1 MLITAIKQK
10 LQDEFVANA
19 AASHPVSNVNI
30 YFLWNIDLFLW
41 NIDLFLW
48 NIDLLEKRRI
58 AEEKRPISRGLSRRG
73 GGSGGDEFVG
83 SY

>member
-48 NIDLLEKRRI
+48 KRDELLRKRDLFRAAYPDAVAAAAATSSWE
-58 AEEKRPISRGLSRRG
+58 AIS
-73 GGSGGDEFVG
+73 
-83 SY
+83 Y

>member
-30 YFLWNIDLFLW
+30 YFLW